1 MKHWQCGNRSRGHE
15 DVAKAVPILEV
26 GVKRRQI
33 VVETAY
39 SDERA
44 EAFRAYMCLYG
55 YKAAIG
61 RCDWGAAR
69 RWFSE
74 KEGERERA
82 TGRKVLSLLA
92 LALSLGLLLLAV
104 EVPRPLGNVMEA
116 GALIAMIAGAMTLV
130 QFKEDT
136 FDELPPSIRD
146 DILSHFFMSDA
157 EITEIEAEKEQV
169 ERQIERSR
177 EELEMEAKA
186 TLAKFNG
193 KTDA

>member
-1 MKHWQCGNRSRGHE
+1 M
-15 DVAKAVPILEV
+15 
-26 GVKRRQI
+26 
-33 VVETAY
+33 VEPAY

-44 EAFRAYMCLYG
+44 EAFRAYMRLYG
-55 YKAAIG
+55 YKAAID
-61 RCDWGAAR
+61 RCDWVAAR

-74 KEGERERA
+74 KEGERSRA
-82 TGRKVLSLLA
+82 VARWALFCVAFATAYMVLHISMPQL
-92 LALSLGLLLLAV
+92 V
-104 EVPRPLGNVMEA
+104 EEVPRPLRNVMDAVALTSVFA
-116 GALIAMIAGAMTLV
+116 GALALLR
-130 QFKEDT
+130 FKEET
-136 FDELPPSIRD
+136 FDDMPPSIRD